1 MSDHNL
7 TMSFSFRREGL
18 DVICTATSGDKQIKV
33 MMCAQQGHLIES
45 RSPGLSKNLLIKDAI
60 HELLKS
66 LEL

>member
-7 TMSFSFRREGL
+7 TVSFSFRREGL
-18 DVICTATSGDKQIKV
+18 DVICTATTGDKHINV
-33 MMCAQQGHLIES
+33 MMSAQEEHFIES
-45 RSPGLSKNLLIKDAI
+45 SRTGLSKNLLIKDAI